1 MMNIKLALSLNDEI
15 TVKPNDIV
23 AVTTCMKAKSGLMT
37 IEIPKGEYV
46 GKIARVNNNEITVDC
61 SKQFCSELVTI
72 DFDAISNITII
83 DQYKEGKLYQIT
95 IKENNKE

>member
-46 GKIARVNNNEITVDC
+46 GKIARVNNNEITLDC

-72 DFDAISNITII
+72 DFDAIHDIKVI
-83 DQYKEGKLYQIT
+83 DEYKEGKTYQIRV
-95 IKENNKE
+95 KGDN